1 MQSIHTALYVE
12 KVNAELTTLG
22 IEYDFVIDDF
32 SSMEQWAD
40 RSDLAQLNNEY
51 QSGKLKI
58 IKEISNKDIRYTH
71 IVLDTDG
78 CFFAV
83 IIKDG
88 DWVDY
93 L

>member
-12 KVNAELTTLG
+12 KINTKYTTPG
-22 IEYDFVIDDF
+22 IKYDFIVDDF

-51 QSGKLKI
+51 QSEQLKI
-58 IKEISNKDIRYTH
+58 IKEISNKEIMYTH

-78 CFFAV
+78 DFFAV

-88 DWVDY
+88 DWIDY

>member
-1 MQSIHTALYVE
+1 MQSIHTALYVDNL
-12 KVNAELTTLG
+12 NAELTTLG
-22 IEYDFVIDDF
+22 IEYDFIFDDF
-32 SSMEQWAD
+32 YSMEQWAD

-58 IKEISNKDIRYTH
+58 IKKISNKEISYTH
-71 IVLDTDG
+71 IVLDTNG

-88 DWVDY
+88 NWVDY